1 MAPGNV
7 RKQWAAFIQKGEKRQ
22 APSQAVT
29 GRRRFTGVVLGVDP
43 SLRATG
49 LAVLSVDRSE
59 RFACLHATTI
69 RVNPS
74 QSLAEALAL
83 IGHRMNE
90 VLDAYSI
97 DESAFEES
105 IYVQNYQT
113 AMILGAARGAA
124 ISAVS
129 MRGLPVFHY
138 PPLRIKQAVVGY
150 GRASKEQVQKSV
162 SGFLGYGATC
172 GFDQSDAAAVALCH
186 SLSGSLAK

>member
-1 MAPGNV
+1 M
-7 RKQWAAFIQKGEKRQ
+7 
-22 APSQAVT
+22 
-29 GRRRFTGVVLGVDP
+29 VLGVDP
-43 SLRATG
+43 SLRGTG

-59 RFACLHATTI
+59 RFTCLHATTI
-69 RVNPS
+69 QVNPS
-74 QSLAEALAL
+74 HSLAEALAI

-113 AMILGAARGAA
+113 AMVLGAARGAA
-124 ISAVS
+124 ISAIS

-150 GRASKEQVQKSV
+150 GRASKEQVLKSV
-162 SGFLGYGATC
+162 MGFLGSGTID

-186 SLSGSLAK
+186 SLSGSVAL